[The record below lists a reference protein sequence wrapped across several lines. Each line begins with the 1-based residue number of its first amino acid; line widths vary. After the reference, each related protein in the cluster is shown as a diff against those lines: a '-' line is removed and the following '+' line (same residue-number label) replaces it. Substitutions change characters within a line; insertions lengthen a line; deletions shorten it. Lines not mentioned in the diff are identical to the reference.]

1 MDLKR
6 TAFDGLF
13 EIEPRILLDERGYF
27 FESYQKQKLADQGL
41 DVNFVQ
47 DNQSYSVG
55 NVIRGLHFQK
65 APFAQGKLVRAI
77 SGQALDVV
85 VDLRKGQPT
94 FGKHY
99 SCLLDSKKGNMLY
112 IPEGFAHGFAALEPT
127 VFFYKCTNYYHKA
140 SESGIIWNDPELGI
154 DWGINQPEVSDKDQ
168 KLLPFAEVISELD

>member
-41 DVNFVQ
+41 DVDFVQ

-65 APFAQGKLVRAI
+65 APFAQGKLVRVI

-85 VDLRKGQPT
+85 VDLRRDQPT
-94 FGKHY
+94 
-99 SCLLDSKKGNMLY
+99 SEN
-112 IPEGFAHGFAALEPT
+112 IT
-127 VFFYKCTNYYHKA
+127 VVY
-140 SESGIIWNDPELGI
+140 
-154 DWGINQPEVSDKDQ
+154 
-168 KLLPFAEVISELD
+168 